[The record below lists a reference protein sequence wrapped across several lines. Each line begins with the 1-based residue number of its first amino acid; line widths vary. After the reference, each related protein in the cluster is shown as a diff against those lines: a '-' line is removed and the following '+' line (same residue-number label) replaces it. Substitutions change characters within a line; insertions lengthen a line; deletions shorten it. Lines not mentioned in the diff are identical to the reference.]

1 MKYLIVDIETTSG
14 VDLKNST
21 VYAYAKDPDFAILL
35 IGFKLI
41 DFTPGP
47 GALPKMYIIEEG
59 MLDLKQAHHTVEDL
73 LMDYPE
79 TFAMLKQHALGSK
92 VAHNAQFERVCFD
105 SPHVGDLEKMFRGK
119 KPEWLCTQ
127 TMAQSKHMH
136 RSLEDIAMHADG
148 YGAKEV
154 IDHMGEVNTKRR
166 GKKLINLFSIR
177 AQDPFS
183 YKDEWEE
190 FKDYCMNDVTITAA
204 LFAEYFY
211 SEAQGLRSPFTPTDS
226 LTMYNDRHMNWC
238 LNELINDRGI
248 PINLEFLKKFSVY
261 INYMIKAATS
271 SYLKH
276 VVPLFPDTKA
286 PGALS
291 VNLARALA
299 SHPDTPP
306 EMISLMH
313 NEVGKLTLDSNKR
326 KELIDLLPKDEP
338 IRDVLIAVNDM
349 RKYITLRGKVER
361 MMTVKDTGGR
371 YRGAYSLY
379 GARTT
384 GRYSSYGLQAHNM
397 HRAVS
402 PLDLRQTARAA
413 IECIED
419 SFVDDY
425 IMNQVEPKI
434 QARELL
440 RSCIMAPEGR
450 MLIKS
455 DYKQIEARVAP
466 ITPISLFQNTQGQVC
481 FVDSQYD
488 SNSGSQSGRDRIT
501 KFHKEDFD
509 LYTTTAST
517 ILKKPLANI
526 SKQERQIYGK
536 TPELAFGYGGGVQS
550 YLNLC
555 EAYGVT
561 PPTDQA
567 IQEILNAW
575 RSTNAW
581 ALSAWTMLE
590 TSFEEAMRG
599 IPSRVGPYSFTG
611 KQDHVFINM
620 LGFPDY
626 TLTYYKP
633 SRDERGNV
641 TYQRPFYG
649 GKYVETTLWGGK
661 ILENVTQAY
670 AAAILRAALRETHF
684 KLTDNK
690 DLNAG
695 IIMHTHDEI
704 VVECDESSVVETSMI
719 LRRAMLSPQAKLTPV
734 PLDVDMGAGPI
745 YGEIE

>member
-1 MKYLIVDIETTSG
+1 MKYLIVDIETKSG

-35 IGFKLI
+35 IGFKLL
-41 DFTPGP
+41 DFLPGNTPR
-47 GALPKMYIIEEG
+47 MIELESAVIESKYYTKT
-59 MLDLKQAHHTVEDL
+59 LFKKLFPSTYAFLTS
-73 LMDYPE
+73 
-79 TFAMLKQHALGSK
+79 HAVGSK
-92 VAHNAQFERVCFD
+92 VAHNAQFERVCFN
-105 SPHVGDLEKMFRGK
+105 SPNAGALELLFGGK
-119 KPEWLCTQ
+119 KHEWLCTQ
-127 TMAQSKHMH
+127 TMAQSQHMH
-136 RSLEDIAMHADG
+136 RSLEDIAMHVT
-148 YGAKEV
+148 EV
-154 IDHMGEVNTKRR
+154 SELVDVDTKRR
-166 GKKLINLFSIR
+166 GKKLINLFSIQ
-177 AQDPFS
+177 AKDPS
-183 YKDEWEE
+183 DHESEWEE
-190 FKDYCMNDVTITAA
+190 FKEYCMNDVTITAV
-204 LFAEYFY
+204 LFAKYFY
-211 SEAQGLRSPFTPTDS
+211 QEAESLRSPHESTRST
-226 LTMYNDRHMNWC
+226 DRHVNWC

-248 PINLEFLKKFSVY
+248 PVDLEFLKKFSVY

-299 SHPDTPP
+299 EHPNSPP
-306 EMISLMH
+306 EMKSLMY

-326 KELIDLLPKDEP
+326 KELIDLLPEDEP

-402 PLDLRQTARAA
+402 PLELRQTARAA

-419 SFVDDY
+419 SFVDEY

-440 RSCIMAPEGR
+440 RSCIKAPEGR

-466 ITPISLFQNTQGQVC
+466 ITPISFYA
-481 FVDSQYD
+481 DSSR
-488 SNSGSQSGRDRIT
+488 SNEGGMSGRDRLD
-501 KFHKEDFD
+501 KFKESDFD

-517 ILKKPLANI
+517 ILKKPQFHI
-526 SKQERQIYGK
+526 TKQERQIYGK
-536 TPELAFGYGGGVQS
+536 TPELAFGYGGGVKS

-561 PPTDQA
+561 PPTHQE

-575 RSTNAW
+575 RSSNIW
-581 ALSAWTMLE
+581 ALESWTMLE
-590 TSFEEAMRG
+590 TAFEEAMDG
-599 IPSRVGPYSFTG
+599 IPGRVGPYHFSSA
-611 KQDHVFINM
+611 QDHVFINM
-620 LGFPDY
+620 MRFPDY
-626 TLTYYKP
+626 TLTYHKP
-633 SRDERGNV
+633 SRDSRGGIV
-641 TYQRPFYG
+641 YQRPFYG

-684 KLTDNK
+684 KLTDSN

-704 VVECDESSVVETSMI
+704 VVECDEDTVGETSMV
-719 LRRAMLSPQAKLTPV
+719 LKTAMLSPQDKHTPV
-734 PLDVDMGAGPI
+734 PLDVDMGYGPI

>member
-47 GALPKMYIIEEG
+47 GTLPKMYIIEEG
-59 MLDLKQAHHTVEDL
+59 MLDLKQERYEDFTVEDFIL
-73 LMDYPE
+73 EYPE
-79 TFAMLKQHALGSK
+79 TYTMLKQHALGSK

-105 SPHVGDLEKMFRGK
+105 SPHVGELEKLFRGK

-136 RSLEDIAMHADG
+136 RSLEDISKNADG
-148 YGAKEV
+148 HDDKMLMDYMNS
-154 IDHMGEVNTKRR
+154 INTKRR

-177 AQDPFS
+177 AQEPS
-183 YKDEWEE
+183 NYADEWGE

-211 SEAQGLRSPFTPTDS
+211 SEAESLRSPHESTRST
-226 LTMYNDRHMNWC
+226 DRHVNWC

-299 SHPDTPP
+299 EHPNSPP
-306 EMISLMH
+306 EMKSLMH

-326 KELIDLLPKDEP
+326 KELIGLLPEDEP

-361 MMTVKDTGGR
+361 MMTVEDTGGR

-402 PLDLRQTARAA
+402 PLNLRQTARDA
-413 IECIED
+413 IECIDD
-419 SFVDDY
+419 SFFVDEY
-425 IMNQVEPKI
+425 IKNQVEPKI

-440 RSCIMAPEGR
+440 RSCIKAPEGR

-466 ITPISLFQNTQGQVC
+466 ITPISFYA
-481 FVDSQYD
+481 DSSR
-488 SNSGSQSGRDRIT
+488 SNEGSMSGRDRLN
-501 KFHKEDFD
+501 KFKEPDFD

-517 ILKKPLANI
+517 ILKKSL
-526 SKQERQIYGK
+526 SSVTKQERQIYGK
-536 TPELAFGYGGGVQS
+536 TPELAFGYGGGVKS

-561 PPTDQA
+561 PPSHQE

-575 RSTNAW
+575 RSSNIW
-581 ALSAWTMLE
+581 ALESWTMLE
-590 TSFEEAMRG
+590 TAFEEAMDG
-599 IPSRVGPYSFTG
+599 IPGRVGPYHFSSA
-611 KQDHVFINM
+611 QDHVFINM
-620 LGFPDY
+620 MRFPDY
-626 TLTYYKP
+626 TLTYHKP
-633 SRDERGNV
+633 SRDSRGGIV
-641 TYQRPFYG
+641 YQRPFYG

-704 VVECDESSVVETSMI
+704 VVECDEDTVEETSMV
-719 LRRAMLSPQAKLTPV
+719 LKTAMLSPQDKHTPV
-734 PLDVDMGAGPI
+734 PLDVDMGYGPI